1 MKLDLRGMM
10 GGYGPDSSAT
20 RQLPS
25 MQDGNMWRALVRM
38 VLNI

>member
-10 GGYGPDSSAT
+10 GGYGRDSPAP

-25 MQDGNMWRALVRM
+25 MQDGNMWGALVRM
-38 VLNI
+38 VLKI